1 MFFAVHIAPLLR
13 HVLKPHPT
21 VKTTVFWGMSLRT
34 LLYHTT
40 VPNTSAF
47 SENRLFL
54 PFGGKQDNPIFDKI
68 IIKTIWVFK
77 HTDL

>member
-1 MFFAVHIAPLLR
+1 MFSAFHIALLFDM
-13 HVLKPHPT
+13 VLKHT
-21 VKTTVFWGMSLRT
+21 ILLKQQAFEISLCT